1 MSSAAARAPP
11 QERTSLQLTGEKE
24 TNLVTIMGTVGS
36 SGKYLVTDM
45 PVASQAH
52 TPLFRLKKP
61 PAGASN

>member
-1 MSSAAARAPP
+1 
-11 QERTSLQLTGEKE
+11 
-24 TNLVTIMGTVGS
+24 MGTVGS

-52 TPLFRLKKP
+52 TPLLRLKKP